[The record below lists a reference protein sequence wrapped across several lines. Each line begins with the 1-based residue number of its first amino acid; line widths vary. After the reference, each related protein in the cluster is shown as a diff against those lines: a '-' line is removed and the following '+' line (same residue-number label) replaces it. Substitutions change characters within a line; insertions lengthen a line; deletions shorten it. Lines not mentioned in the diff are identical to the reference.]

1 MASNP
6 KLVARLDAIVARRR
20 GIAQRRMFGGVAYF
34 LNGNMS
40 VGVHK
45 DSLIVR
51 AGERGARALL
61 DRAYVRPMDITG
73 KPMKGWLMVG
83 AGGLKRKSD
92 LVRFV
97 NAAMAFVAT
106 LPAK

>member
-1 MASNP
+1 
-6 KLVARLDAIVARRR
+6 
-20 GIAQRRMFGGVAYF
+20 
-34 LNGNMS
+34 
-40 VGVHK
+40 
-45 DSLIVR
+45 
-51 AGERGARALL
+51 
-61 DRAYVRPMDITG
+61 
-73 KPMKGWLMVG
+73 MKGWLMVG